1 MTKSVAG
8 AGSSTEAFTQPCLFE
23 NRANAITHAVA
34 STMQPNSSLVA
45 ACLFLSWHGIA
56 HVMAQSPAPAQAPA
70 ITPPATAQPYQAV
83 TPVEQAVPVAAS
95 APAGKFETP
104 PVLVAPVI
112 LQPYYHRG
120 AHHTV
125 RPQVPTYA
133 GRNQYTIDSDFGV
146 FYAEGNAE
154 LMARVSEINA
164 IAKLQSISKSD
175 EYAKALERAAKS
187 PVVFAKNLATDP
199 VNTIE
204 GVPKGIFK
212 FLHRTGSAVNEK
224 IEGRE
229 TSPYEDNT
237 MESAIG
243 FSKAKRDL
251 AARLGVDPY
260 SSNPVLQKAINGVA
274 WAAYAGNMTL
284 AAALAPVD
292 GGAGTAI
299 TTVQVSDVATNA
311 LRDMSPNDLRQK
323 HKKTLLGMGVAEP
336 VIDAFLRSPAFSPT
350 HQLTLVT
357 ALTQLTGTKGHEWFL
372 QVATRASDDE
382 ADAFF
387 YTRSAQLMALQNQ
400 TTPIAT
406 IYTLNDLPV
415 CFGRDGTLIVPLEW
429 DYACWT
435 QGASDFLQRVRLAS
449 YRGAKATGHRV
460 VITGVAS
467 PRLKEELA
475 KQQVVLIEKAL
486 PGPLL

>member
-1 MTKSVAG
+1 MKRTSTFVAV
-8 AGSSTEAFTQPCLFE
+8 CLFV
-23 NRANAITHAVA
+23 TW
-34 STMQPNSSLVA
+34 Q
-45 ACLFLSWHGIA
+45 GGG
-56 HVMAQSPAPAQAPA
+56 HVMAQAPAPVPG
-70 ITPPATAQPYQAV
+70 PATSQPYQATSPTEQQAPA
-83 TPVEQAVPVAAS
+83 TPAES
-95 APAGKFETP
+95 AGKFESP
-104 PVLVAPVI
+104 PVLAAAAI
-112 LQPYYHRG
+112 LQPQYLQG
-120 AHHTV
+120 PHHTV
-125 RPQVPTYA
+125 RPQVVTYA
-133 GRNQYTIDSDFGV
+133 GRNQYTIDSPFGV

-154 LMARVSEINA
+154 LVARVAEINA
-164 IAKLQSISKSD
+164 IAKLQTISKSD

-187 PVVFAKNLATDP
+187 PITFAKSLATDP
-199 VNTIE
+199 VHTIE

-212 FLHRTGSAVNEK
+212 FLNRTGSAVKEK
-224 IEGRE
+224 VDGRE
-229 TSPYEDNT
+229 RSPYEDNT

-260 SSNPVLQKAINGVA
+260 SSNPVFQKAINGVA

-299 TTVQVSDVATNA
+299 TTVQVSDVATDA
-311 LRDMSPNDLRQK
+311 LRDMSPNDLRQM

-336 VIDAFLRSPAFSPT
+336 VIDDFLRNPAFSPT
-350 HQLTLVT
+350 HQLSLVT
-357 ALTQLTGTKGHEWFL
+357 ALSQLTGTAGPEWFL
-372 QVATRASDDE
+372 QVATRAANDE
-382 ADAFF
+382 ADALF
-387 YTRSAQLMALQNQ
+387 YTRSAQLMVLQHQ
-400 TTPIAT
+400 VTPIAT

-415 CFGRDGTLIVPLEW
+415 CLGRDGTLIVPLEW

-435 QGASDFLQRVRLAS
+435 QGASEFMQRVRFAN
-449 YRGAKATGHRV
+449 YRGAKVTGQRV

-475 KQQVVLIEKAL
+475 KLQVVLIERAL

>member
-1 MTKSVAG
+1 
-8 AGSSTEAFTQPCLFE
+8 
-23 NRANAITHAVA
+23 
-34 STMQPNSSLVA
+34 
-45 ACLFLSWHGIA
+45 
-56 HVMAQSPAPAQAPA
+56 MAQAPAPVPAQAPA
-70 ITPPATAQPYQAV
+70 TQPTATPQPYQAIS
-83 TPVEQAVPVAAS
+83 PA
-95 APAGKFETP
+95 APAAPEGKFEIP
-104 PVLVAPVI
+104 PVLVASAI
-112 LQPYYHRG
+112 LQPQYLQG
-120 AHHTV
+120 TQHTV
-125 RPQVPTYA
+125 RPQVSTYA
-133 GRNQYTIDSDFGV
+133 GRNSYTIDSPFGV
-146 FYAEGNAE
+146 FYAEGNSE
-154 LMARVSEINA
+154 LVARVSEINA
-164 IAKLQSISKSD
+164 IAKLQSVSKSD
-175 EYAKALERAAKS
+175 EYAEALGRAAKS
-187 PVVFAKNLATDP
+187 PVTFAKHLATDP

-212 FLHRTGSAVNEK
+212 FLHRTGSAVKEK
-224 IEGRE
+224 VEGHE

-243 FSKAKRDL
+243 FSKSKRDL

-260 SSNPVLQKAINGVA
+260 SSNPLFQKAINGVA

-311 LRDMSPNDLRQK
+311 LRDMSPSDLRER

-336 VIDAFLRSPAFSPT
+336 GIDEFLRNPAFSPT
-350 HQLTLVT
+350 HQLSLVT
-357 ALTQLTGTKGHEWFL
+357 ALSQLTGTAGPEWFL
-372 QVATRASDDE
+372 QVATRASNDE

-387 YTRSAQLMALQNQ
+387 YTRSAQLMALQHQ
-400 TTPIAT
+400 STPIAT

-415 CFGRDGTLIVPLEW
+415 CFAKDGALIVPLEW

-435 QGASDFLQRVRLAS
+435 QGASEFLQRIRLAN
-449 YRGAKATGHRV
+449 YRGAKVTGHRL

-467 PRLKEELA
+467 PRLKEELT
-475 KQQVVLIEKAL
+475 KQQVILVEKAL

>member
-1 MTKSVAG
+1 MKRTLTFAASCLLMAWHG
-8 AGSSTEAFTQPCLFE
+8 AG
-23 NRANAITHAVA
+23 
-34 STMQPNSSLVA
+34 
-45 ACLFLSWHGIA
+45 
-56 HVMAQSPAPAQAPA
+56 HVVAQAPA
-70 ITPPATAQPYQAV
+70 PAPTPTPAAPQPYQA
-83 TPVEQAVPVAAS
+83 TDPTGQAAAATAPVPV
-95 APAGKFETP
+95 GKFETP
-104 PVLVAPVI
+104 PVLVAPAI
-112 LQPYYHRG
+112 LQPQYHRG
-120 AHHTV
+120 AYHTV
-125 RPQVPTYA
+125 RPQVSTYA
-133 GRNQYTIDSDFGV
+133 GRNSYTIDSQFGV

-154 LMARVSEINA
+154 LMARVAEINA
-164 IAKLQSISKSD
+164 IAKLQSVSKSD

-187 PVVFAKNLATDP
+187 PVTFAKNLATDP

-212 FLHRTGSAVNEK
+212 FLHRTGAAVKEK
-224 IEGRE
+224 VEGRE

-243 FSKAKRDL
+243 FSKSKRDL

-260 SSNPVLQKAINGVA
+260 SSNPVFQKAINGVA

-284 AAALAPVD
+284 AAVLAPVD
-292 GGAGTAI
+292 GGAGTVV

-311 LRDMSPNDLRQK
+311 LRDMSPNDLRQM
-323 HKKTLLGMGVAEP
+323 HKKTLLGMGVSEP
-336 VIDAFLRSPAFSPT
+336 VIDGFLRSRAFSPT
-350 HQLTLVT
+350 HQLSLVT
-357 ALTQLTGTKGHEWFL
+357 ALSQLKGTAGPEWFL
-372 QVATRASDDE
+372 QTATRASDDE

-387 YTRSAQLMALQNQ
+387 YTRSAQLMALQHK

-415 CFGRDGTLIVPLEW
+415 CFARDGTLIVPLEW

-435 QGASDFLQRVRLAS
+435 QGASDFLQRVRLAN
-449 YRGAKATGHRV
+449 YRGAKVTGHRV

-467 PRLKEELA
+467 PKLKEELA